1 MLHKHTTPA
10 ALRKFARN
18 LIFTCR
24 TANIVKESSR
34 NVCEA
39 ANQTSNKLFSDE
51 ADAKLIMR
59 TELEQETFSHSQDL
73 LASSSRRTEHRQMV
87 FGEIKQTKQR
97 ETNNERFRVAH
108 IGSMP
113 N

>member
-1 MLHKHTTPA
+1 M
-10 ALRKFARN
+10 
-18 LIFTCR
+18 
-24 TANIVKESSR
+24 SSR
-34 NVCEA
+34 NVGEA
-39 ANQTSNKLFSDE
+39 ANQTSNKLFSGE

-73 LASSSRRTEHRQMV
+73 LASSPRRTEQRQMV